1 MKKILFLASLAAV
14 AMTSCTSESNEYV
27 GGNNNTPKEIA
38 FSAFATPAT
47 RTAATGAQTSFPD
60 QTMYVTAYQAAPTA
74 KDYFG
79 ETAFNK
85 GTTYYG
91 ASPSKYWPMGVST
104 LNFLAVTEGPAS
116 TTRAWGTGDANYA
129 SKVVV
134 TMADNKSTQHDLM
147 YGYARGSVTQA
158 SSGASLTF
166 PAKVDMTFY
175 HTLAWVNFK
184 VKAGDETTAGAGI
197 VVKNISLNNGV
208 YTGEYTLTLSNYNSA
223 STALAVDTEHSGW
236 SATSYN
242 SATPEDKW
250 VLTTDGSIA
259 VNSTTAIDVE
269 NTSTT
274 DKGILV
280 VPNPTTAN
288 ASFAS
293 ITIKYSHNGED
304 YTYTYAP
311 ALADRLLVNS
321 KKYTYTITF
330 TLNEILI
337 NPSVEAWDPIDRT
350 VTVP

>member
-1 MKKILFLASLAAV
+1 MKKTLFVVAV
-14 AMTSCTSESNEYV
+14 AAIAMTACTNEKNEYV
-27 GGNNNTPKEIA
+27 GENDNSPKEIA
-38 FSAFATPAT
+38 FNAFATPAT
-47 RTAATGAQTSFPD
+47 RSAVTGAQTSFPN

-85 GTTYYG
+85 GTTYWG
-91 ASPSKYWPMGVST
+91 GTTPRYWPMGVST

-116 TTRAWGTGDANYA
+116 TTRAWGTGAADYA

-184 VKAGDETTAGAGI
+184 VKAGDETTAGSGI
-197 VVKNISLNNGV
+197 VVKNISLNQGV
-208 YTGEYTLTLSNYNSA
+208 YSGEYTVTLDNYNSAETALAVNTANSGWNGTNYNSA
-223 STALAVDTEHSGW
+223 SK
-236 SATSYN
+236 
-242 SATPEDKW
+242 EDKW
-250 VLTTDGSIA
+250 VLATDQSIA
-259 VNSTTAIDVE
+259 VNSTTAIAVE
-269 NTSTT
+269 NTSTA